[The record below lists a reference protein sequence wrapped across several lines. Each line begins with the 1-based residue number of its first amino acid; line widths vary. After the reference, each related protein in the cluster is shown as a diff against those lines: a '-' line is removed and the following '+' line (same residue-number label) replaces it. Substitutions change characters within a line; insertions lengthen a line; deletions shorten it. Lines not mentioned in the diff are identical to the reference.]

1 MSKNLLITAKLNEIP
16 RNMPWPSAILSDWK
30 GWFPTLLVRTE
41 WTRTFAL
48 KVLRLSW
55 TFELSHQYRPVL
67 SQRAAFCHLR
77 SDKQL
82 KESTSSADCEPAL
95 SEVRAVVW
103 EMEEESILFP
113 RASLSTGVGTAVIII
128 IFSTGHNELHQ
139 NLLHSLW
146 CFIFSYLLFCS
157 GVWLI
162 WSKRATSRVT
172 ALLAP
177 S

>member
-1 MSKNLLITAKLNEIP
+1 MRFPETCLDLQPFSEIENTGFP
-16 RNMPWPSAILSDWK
+16 TFLVPSDW
-30 GWFPTLLVRTE
+30 R
-41 WTRTFAL
+41 RTFSL
-48 KVLRLSW
+48 KVFCLHW
-55 TFELSHQYRPVL
+55 TFQLSHQCRPVL
-67 SQRAAFCHLR
+67 SQSAAFCHLR
-77 SDKQL
+77 NDKQL
-82 KESTSSADCEPAL
+82 KKSSSSADCQPAL
-95 SEVRAVVW
+95 SGARAVVW

-113 RASLSTGVGTAVIII
+113 CASLSTGVGTAVIII
-128 IFSTGHNELHQ
+128 IFSTGHGELQQ

-146 CFIFSYLLFCS
+146 CFIISYLLFCS